1 MVTTTMQHLPE
12 DSKTN
17 GSARPRV
24 LVVDDDKGLCE
35 WLAERLEASGFEV
48 AQRMSAEAALDLL
61 EEQDFDALVTD
72 LTLDGMTGIELC
84 ARCREN
90 RANMP
95 VIVITG
101 YGDMNSA
108 IAAIRAGASDFI
120 TKPVDGAILQH
131 AVERAL
137 KEGQLR
143 ERVRRLKQGEV
154 PPIEAVGQFVG
165 TSRAM
170 QGVYDLIRRVAASQ
184 TTVLITG
191 ESGTG
196 KELVARALHLLG
208 GRAAGRFVAVNCAAM
223 PSELLESELFGHVKG
238 AFTDAKASRMGL
250 FEQAND
256 GTLMLDEIGEMALD
270 MQPKL
275 LRVLQERVV
284 RPVGGNST
292 LAMTARIIVAT
303 NRDLEEEVEQR
314 RFREDLFYRLN
325 VVPIHVP
332 PLRAR
337 GNDVALLADHFV
349 KKFAAR
355 AGKPVATVSS
365 EAQRKLLGYDWPGN
379 VRELENVIERA
390 IALTHGDEIL
400 PSDLPDKILAFNGN
414 GSSSSDVDL
423 EHTWTLDQLER
434 RHIERALHH
443 HQGNKTRAAKALG
456 VDRRTLY
463 RKLERYDEER
473 SSAPPPPKS

>member
-1 MVTTTMQHLPE
+1 MQLPE
-12 DSKTN
+12 DSKSDTTP
-17 GSARPRV
+17 RPRV
-24 LVVDDDKGLCE
+24 LVVDDDKSLCE
-35 WLAERLEASGFEV
+35 WLAERLEASGFDV
-48 AQRMSAEAALDLL
+48 AQRTSAEAALDALD
-61 EEQDFDALVTD
+61 EQDFDAIVTD
-72 LTLDGMTGIELC
+72 LTLAGMTGIELC

-90 RANMP
+90 RPDTP

-101 YGDMNSA
+101 YGDMNAA
-108 IAAIRAGASDFI
+108 IDAIRAGASDFI
-120 TKPVDGAILQH
+120 TKPVDGVILQH
-131 AVERAL
+131 ALERAL
-137 KEGQLR
+137 KDGQLE

-165 TSRAM
+165 ASRAM
-170 QGVYDLIRRVAASQ
+170 RGVYDLIRRVAASQ

-196 KELVARALHLLG
+196 KELVARALHALS

-238 AFTDAKASRMGL
+238 AFTDAKAARMGL
-250 FEQAND
+250 FEQANE

-275 LRVLQERVV
+275 LRVLQERAV

-292 LAMTARIIVAT
+292 VAMTARIIVAT

-349 KKFAAR
+349 NKFAAR
-355 AGKPVATVSS
+355 AGRPVASVSS

-379 VRELENVIERA
+379 VRELENAIERA
-390 IALTHGDEIL
+390 IALTSGDQIL
-400 PSDLPDKILAFNGN
+400 ESDLPDKILAFNGTSTCQN
-414 GSSSSDVDL
+414 DVDL

-434 RHIERALHH
+434 RHIERALQH
-443 HQGNKTRAAKALG
+443 HQGNKTLTAKALG

-473 SSAPPPPKS
+473 TRSSDPAQPES

>member
-1 MVTTTMQHLPE
+1 MQLPE
-12 DSKTN
+12 DSNSDSTP
-17 GSARPRV
+17 RPRV
-24 LVVDDDKGLCE
+24 LVVDDDQSLCE
-35 WLAERLEASGFEV
+35 WLTERLEASGFVV
-48 AQRMSAEAALDLL
+48 AWRMSAEAALDVL

-90 RANMP
+90 RPNMP

-108 IAAIRAGASDFI
+108 IGAIRAGASDFI
-120 TKPVDGAILQH
+120 TKPVDGAVLQH

-137 KEGQLR
+137 KEGRLR
-143 ERVRRLKQGEV
+143 EQLRRLKQCEV

-165 TSRAM
+165 ASRAM
-170 QGVYDLIRRVAASQ
+170 QGVYDLIRRVAPSQ

-208 GRAAGRFVAVNCAAM
+208 GRATGRFVAVNCAAM

-238 AFTDAKASRMGL
+238 AFTDAKATRTGL

-292 LAMTARIIVAT
+292 VPMTARIIVAT

-337 GNDVALLADHFV
+337 GNDIVLLAEHFV
-349 KKFAAR
+349 KKFGAR
-355 AGKPVATVSS
+355 AGRPVSRVSS

-390 IALTHGDEIL
+390 IALTRDDEIL
-400 PSDLPDKILAFNGN
+400 PSDLPDKILASNGT
-414 GSSSSDVDL
+414 GSSQGDVDL

-434 RHIERALHH
+434 RHIERALQH

-473 SSAPPPPKS
+473 SSALPPPKS

>member
-1 MVTTTMQHLPE
+1 MQLPE
-12 DSKTN
+12 EPNSN
-17 GSARPRV
+17 GSPRPRV
-24 LVVDDDKGLCE
+24 LVVDDDKSLCG

-48 AQRMSAEAALDLL
+48 VQRTSAEAALDVL
-61 EEQDFDALVTD
+61 EDHDFDAIVTD
-72 LTLDGMTGIELC
+72 LTLAGMTGIELC

-90 RANMP
+90 RPQMP

-108 IAAIRAGASDFI
+108 IGAIRAGASDFI

-131 AVERAL
+131 ALERAL
-137 KEGQLR
+137 KEGQLK

-196 KELVARALHLLG
+196 KELVARALHMLG

-223 PSELLESELFGHVKG
+223 PSELLESELFGHAKG
-238 AFTDAKASRMGL
+238 AFTDAKASRVGL
-250 FEQAND
+250 FEQANE

-275 LRVLQERVV
+275 LRVLQERAV

-337 GNDVALLADHFV
+337 GNDIAVLADHFV
-349 KKFAAR
+349 NKLAAR
-355 AGKPVATVSS
+355 AGRPVPRVSS
-365 EAQRKLLGYDWPGN
+365 EAQRTLLGYDWPGN
-379 VRELENVIERA
+379 VRELENAIERA
-390 IALTHGDEIL
+390 IALTSGDEIL
-400 PSDLPDKILAFNGN
+400 PSDLPDKIRTFSGT
-414 GSSSSDVDL
+414 GSRQNDVDL

-434 RHIERALHH
+434 RHIERALQHH
-443 HQGNKTRAAKALG
+443 KGNKTLAAKALG

-473 SSAPPPPKS
+473 TRSGAPPQPES

>member
-1 MVTTTMQHLPE
+1 MQPE
-12 DSKTN
+12 DSKSNSTP
-17 GSARPRV
+17 RPRV
-24 LVVDDDKGLCE
+24 LVVDDDSSLCQ
-35 WLAERLEASGFEV
+35 WLAERLEVSGYEV
-48 AQRMSAEAALDLL
+48 ACRMSAEAALDVL
-61 EEQDFDALVTD
+61 EEQDFDAIVTD
-72 LTLDGMTGIELC
+72 LTLAGMTGIDLC

-90 RANMP
+90 RPNTP
-95 VIVITG
+95 VIVITA

-108 IAAIRAGASDFI
+108 IDAIRAGASDFI

-131 AVERAL
+131 ALERAL
-137 KEGQLR
+137 KDGRLKEQ
-143 ERVRRLKQGEV
+143 VRRLKQGEV

-170 QGVYDLIRRVAASQ
+170 RGVYDLIRRVAASQ

-208 GRAAGRFVAVNCAAM
+208 GRSTGRFVAVNCAAM

-238 AFTDAKASRMGL
+238 AFTDAKATRTGL

-292 LAMTARIIVAT
+292 LPMTARVVVAT

-337 GNDVALLADHFV
+337 GNDVVLLAEHFV
-349 KKFAAR
+349 NKFATR
-355 AGKPVATVSS
+355 AGRPVPSLSS
-365 EAQRKLLGYDWPGN
+365 EVQRKLLAYDWPGN
-379 VRELENVIERA
+379 VRQLENVIERA
-390 IALTHGDEIL
+390 IALTRDEIL
-400 PSDLPDKILAFNGN
+400 PSDLPDQILAFKGT
-414 GSSSSDVDL
+414 GSPQNDIDL
-423 EHTWTLDQLER
+423 EHAWTLDQLER
-434 RHIERALHH
+434 RHIERALQH

-473 SSAPPPPKS
+473 SSTPPQPES